1 MFFFNNSNKGPQIK
15 EIVRILRPLMHRWFS
30 FGVQLGID
38 LANLR
43 MIESKQYR
51 DPERNL
57 IDLIDCWM
65 NRAAKANHQSWT
77 ILAEAVEKLGDF
89 QQLTLVLR
97 SKAIQEG
104 ECLPSSA
111 PEMVCIINVT
121 FSSLL
126 ALVKNRFYYS

>member
-1 MFFFNNSNKGPQIK
+1 
-15 EIVRILRPLMHRWFS
+15 MHRWFS

-65 NRAAKANHQSWT
+65 NRAAKVDNQSWT
-77 ILAEAVEKLGDF
+77 ILAESVEKLGDF
-89 QQLTLVLR
+89 QQLASVLR
-97 SKAIQEG
+97 LKAIQEG
-104 ECLPSSA
+104 ECLPSSI

-126 ALVKNRFYYS
+126 CTCTSQKQILLFLR